1 MRVQRRLSFP
11 EGSAE
16 VPVLEVRSAT
26 SAGYKTGVHT
36 APHGWEGSQ
45 RPPRPAP
52 SQHLFPRRTNPL
64 TQPPARVQSPGR
76 PGPSR
81 APSAPQAGGGGPRTP
96 TAPGP
101 RGRPAPPAPPTGRAE
116 REERPGGRA
125 GGGRL
130 RRALPGL
137 GPARRVS
144 PEERA
149 APGPTAVPLTLER
162 ERGGGGGG
170 AAQRRALSFF
180 FF

>member
-1 MRVQRRLSFP
+1 MDGVSRVCSACIHLGSNLKINKTLMKAQRRLSLP

-26 SAGYKTGVHT
+26 SAGNKMGVHSSL
-36 APHGWEGSQ
+36 PGWGGSQ
-45 RPPRPAP
+45 RSPPHLP
-52 SQHLFPRRTNPL
+52 STVFVAHPPI
-64 TQPPARVQSPGR
+64 QPPARVQFPGR

-81 APSAPQAGGGGPRTP
+81 APSAPQAGGGPRTP
-96 TAPGP
+96 TAPWP

-116 REERPGGRA
+116 REERARRA

-130 RRALPGL
+130 RRALPGS

-149 APGPTAVPLTLER
+149 APGRSRFL
-162 ERGGGGGG
+162 
-170 AAQRRALSFF
+170 
-180 FF
+180 